1 MIIRRG
7 DVWLL
12 SFNPVRPNEVAG
24 TRPSVIV
31 SNNVANANSPTVIVV
46 PLTTNTERVYSFQL
60 LIETHRS
67 GLEADCKAQTEQV
80 RAVSKARLVRQLSA
94 IPDDLM
100 LELDARLRLQ
110 MQL

>member
-1 MIIRRG
+1 MIRRG

-12 SFNPVRPNEVAG
+12 SFDPVRPNEVAG
-24 TRPSVIV
+24 TRPSIIV
-31 SNNVANANSPTVIVV
+31 SNNVANANSPTIIVV

-60 LIETHRS
+60 LLETHRS
-67 GLEADCKAQTEQV
+67 GLEGDCKAQTEQV

-110 MQL
+110 MRL